1 MCPWLGLGFT
11 RTRTLTLTARRQG
24 RAQSAPAARK
34 KKQPVR
40 HARSTEAGTVSPT
53 SRLYL
58 AYISQLAMD
67 AHRLSLEHPTR
78 LSAALRAVRDYEA
91 AAVRDN
97 SVRQMA
103 SEPSNPYRVIQ

>member
-1 MCPWLGLGFT
+1 MAGP
-11 RTRTLTLTARRQG
+11 RQVNTAAG
-24 RAQSAPAARK
+24 GG
-34 KKQPVR
+34 VR
-40 HARSTEAGTVSPT
+40 VA
-53 SRLYL
+53 YL
-58 AYISQLAMD
+58 PETHPLDACGVAQLAMD

-103 SEPSNPYRVIQ
+103 SEHL